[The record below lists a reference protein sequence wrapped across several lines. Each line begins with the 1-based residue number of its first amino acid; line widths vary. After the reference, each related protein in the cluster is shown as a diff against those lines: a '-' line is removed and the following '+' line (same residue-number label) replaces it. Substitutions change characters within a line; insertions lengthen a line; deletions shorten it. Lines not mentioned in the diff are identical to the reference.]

1 MTQQSSTFSSVLR
14 KSFDSALEYLLYTE
28 YRFLGGKRVVRMIVN
43 DVKGLIEKFF
53 PDNLEVGQIIWPAV
67 SIDESKEQ
75 HKKIEDHK
83 IVPVKL
89 SLVTKEDLEK
99 LEKKVKRNEI
109 EKARAIRLIN
119 QAHAQG
125 ALLNKQM

>member
-67 SIDESKEQ
+67 SIDESKAQ

-83 IVPVKL
+83 IVPVRL

-99 LEKKVKRNEI
+99 LEKKIKRNEI
-109 EKARAIRLIN
+109 ENAREIRLFNQARA
-119 QAHAQG
+119 
-125 ALLNKQM
+125 

>member
-83 IVPVKL
+83 IVPVRL

-99 LEKKVKRNEI
+99 LEKKIKRNEI
-109 EKARAIRLIN
+109 
-119 QAHAQG
+119 
-125 ALLNKQM
+125 